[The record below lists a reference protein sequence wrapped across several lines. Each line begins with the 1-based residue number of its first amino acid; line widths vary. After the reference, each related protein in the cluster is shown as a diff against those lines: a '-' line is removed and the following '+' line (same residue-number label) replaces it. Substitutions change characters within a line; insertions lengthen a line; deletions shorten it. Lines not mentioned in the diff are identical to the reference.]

1 MIKIR
6 GQQAWRRDY
15 YAMKFDLL
23 TFLVEYKSSVV
34 NRGAAHGHR
43 PVANTLI
50 SITSRDV
57 PNNAATSVGTN
68 LVLTYPVESRRGSN
82 MRTTSTFKASAEPP
96 VF

>member
-15 YAMKFDLL
+15 SAMKFDLL

-50 SITSRDV
+50 SIREV
-57 PNNAATSVGTN
+57 FVAGAP
-68 LVLTYPVESRRGSN
+68 
-82 MRTTSTFKASAEPP
+82 AEPLRRSRP
-96 VF
+96 VRTISF